1 MANPYG
7 SPTGPKGSKLFFAL
21 ANAGQARQR
30 QCSIRKP
37 MEKPYQLNI
46 VLRINFTAL
55 IATAAVVDSVCGW
68 KMQVTAHPRR

>member
-1 MANPYG
+1 MQVR
-7 SPTGPKGSKLFFAL
+7 LDRD
-21 ANAGQARQR
+21 NAQYE
-30 QCSIRKP
+30 KP

-55 IATAAVVDSVCGW
+55 IATAAVVDSVYGW